1 MSSAENPK
9 IEHLEKQ
16 ILYKGR
22 FEMSAYSYQF
32 TPVGKRAE
40 IQKREVFDRG
50 DGAVVLLYNT
60 AQKTVVLIRQFRL
73 PTYLNANPIGMLLE
87 ACAGMVEKESP
98 EDGIIREIREETG
111 FEIAKVEKVCEAFM
125 SPGALTERL
134 YFYVAPYQK
143 EQKTSEGGGLAE
155 EQEHIEV
162 MEMPIDEAMEKIKT
176 GEICDAKTIILLYH
190 VKLNGLV

>member
-1 MSSAENPK
+1 MLHQNPNIENV
-9 IEHLEKQ
+9 EKKV
-16 ILYKGR
+16 LYKGR
-22 FEMSAYSYQF
+22 FEMSAYTFQF
-32 TPVGKRAE
+32 TPHGE
-40 IQKREVFDRG
+40 STETHKREVFDRG
-50 DGAVVLLYNT
+50 DGAVVLLYNSE
-60 AQKTVVLIRQFRL
+60 QKTVVLIRQFRL
-73 PTYLNANPIGMLLE
+73 PAYLNGVSSGMLLE

-98 EDGIIREIREETG
+98 EAGIIREIREETG

-134 YFYVAPYQK
+134 YFFVAPYKK
-143 EQKTSEGGGLAE
+143 EQKTSAGGGLAE

-162 MEMPIDEAMEKIKT
+162 IEMPVDEALAKIKT

>member
-1 MSSAENPK
+1 MSIEVPK
-9 IEHLEKQ
+9 VKQLEKK

-22 FEMSAYSYQF
+22 FEMSSYQYEF
-32 TPVGKRAE
+32 TPVGKPAE
-40 IQKREVFDRG
+40 IQHREVFDRG
-50 DGAVVLLYNT
+50 DGAVVLLYNS

-73 PTYLNANPIGMLLE
+73 PAYLNGVSSGMLYE
-87 ACAGMVEKESP
+87 ACAGMVERESP
-98 EDGIIREIREETG
+98 EAGIIREIQEETG
-111 FEIAKVEKVCEAFM
+111 FEIPYVEKVCEAFT

-134 YFYVAPYQK
+134 YFFVAPYKK
-143 EQKTSEGGGLAE
+143 EQKTSAGGGLAE

-162 MEMPIDEAMEKIKT
+162 VEMSIDDAMEKIKT